1 MQGYR
6 ALNEMI
12 DYIETH
18 LEEKIEDSV
27 LARILGVN
35 VYTMRQIFSFV
46 FGMTVR
52 DYIRKRRLSN
62 AGVDLLLK
70 KPKIANLALEY
81 QYQNATSFS
90 RAFERFH
97 GVKPS
102 RVSSLGRLKN
112 FPKLHLLENN
122 EEIIPFEYQVL
133 SLDSQIL
140 YGFGFETTEKTIG
153 LEAPLFYQKINQA
166 YSSEEGPSFGMIT
179 YKDETRVNCTG
190 YFVLYKSQ
198 LREAQRIVVPASKW
212 LCFRISSQDPKEIQ
226 AMSHKFYLEFL
237 PACKY
242 KLKALPELE
251 YYHDGVTD
259 FLVPIY

>member
-1 MQGYR
+1 
-6 ALNEMI
+6 MI

-70 KPKIANLALEY
+70 KPKIADLALEY

-102 RVSSLGRLKN
+102 RVSSLGRLKIFRN
-112 FPKLHLLENN
+112 F
-122 EEIIPFEYQVL
+122 
-133 SLDSQIL
+133 
-140 YGFGFETTEKTIG
+140 
-153 LEAPLFYQKINQA
+153 
-166 YSSEEGPSFGMIT
+166 
-179 YKDETRVNCTG
+179 
-190 YFVLYKSQ
+190 
-198 LREAQRIVVPASKW
+198 
-212 LCFRISSQDPKEIQ
+212 
-226 AMSHKFYLEFL
+226 
-237 PACKY
+237 
-242 KLKALPELE
+242 
-251 YYHDGVTD
+251 
-259 FLVPIY
+259 IY